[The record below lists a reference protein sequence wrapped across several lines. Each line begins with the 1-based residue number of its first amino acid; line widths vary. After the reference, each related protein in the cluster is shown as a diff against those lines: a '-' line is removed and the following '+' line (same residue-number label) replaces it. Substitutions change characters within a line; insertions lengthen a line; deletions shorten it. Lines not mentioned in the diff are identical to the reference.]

1 MTLARIATALTLGA
15 VFLLSPAVAQAQSNN
30 NPDNPECLGDSCGR
44 PQEEGGGCGCGCGG
58 SVWVNYTDDGDTLAY
73 TDDADGDGRAD
84 DRDNC
89 PFVSNRDQT
98 DDDGD
103 SVGNACDNCAALSNF
118 AQSDADGDGSGDD
131 CDGNKDNDSAD
142 NAADNCPLV
151 PNSDQSD
158 LDEDGDGDVCDLDD
172 DNDGVVDGQ
181 DNCPRKANSDQVM
194 PTDGSQ
200 CRVDADGDNIS
211 DNGDNCPGL
220 ANPDQADVDADGQG
234 DACDAD
240 IDNDSILNAQD
251 NCSATANR
259 DQRDDDRDGSGD
271 ACDTRYCLVVDASR
285 PDDCLDPKAPFTVS
299 GGGFMK
305 EDEVGKAIRP
315 PLFANRNGAAM
326 EYSWTVVKR
335 PEGSNAVIEN
345 PQGAVTLSRDWQ
357 YTYVDGSV
365 PVFNPDE
372 EGEYTLQVTARLAFA
387 DRVFPDQRV
396 STSNLVIRVGK
407 DSGNGSGCSSVPAGF
422 SATALG
428 AALLGMLMR
437 RRRRQQ

>member
-1 MTLARIATALTLGA
+1 MSLVRVASALTLGA
-15 VFLLSPAVAQAQSNN
+15 FLFLSPSVAQAQSNN
-30 NPDNPECLGDSCGR
+30 NPDNPECLGDSCGK
-44 PQEEGGGCGCGCGG
+44 PQEEGGGCGCGCGC

-73 TDDADGDGRAD
+73 TDDADGDGKAD

-98 DDDGD
+98 DEDGD
-103 SVGNACDNCAALSNF
+103 AVGNACDNCSTLSNF
-118 AQSDADGDGSGDD
+118 TQRDADGDGKGDD
-131 CDGNKDNDSAD
+131 CDGDQDNDTVENAKDNCA
-142 NAADNCPLV
+142 LV
-151 PNSDQSD
+151 PNKDQSD
-158 LDEDGDGDVCDLDD
+158 LDADGAGDVCDLDD
-172 DNDGVVDGQ
+172 DNDGVNDGQ
-181 DNCPRKANSDQVM
+181 DNCPRISNPSQVM

-220 ANPDQADVDADGQG
+220 ANPDQADADADAQG

-251 NCSATANR
+251 NCVAVSNR
-259 DQRDDDRDGSGD
+259 EQLDDDRDGSGD
-271 ACDTRYCLVVDASR
+271 ACDTRYCLVLDEGR
-285 PDDCLDPKAPFTVS
+285 PDDCLDPKAPFTIS
-299 GGGFMK
+299 GGQTMTV
-305 EDEVGKAIRP
+305 DETGKALRP

-326 EYSWTVVKR
+326 EYKWTVTKR
-335 PEGSNAVIEN
+335 PEGSSAVVEN

-365 PVFNPDE
+365 PTFTPDA
-372 EGEYTLQVTARLAFA
+372 EGEYELQVTARLAFS

-396 STSNLVIRVGK
+396 STSNLIVKVGK
-407 DSGNGSGCSSVPAGF
+407 TGEGANCSSVPAGF
-422 SATALG
+422 SVTALG
-428 AALLGMLMR
+428 AALLSVLMR